1 VSPLEAADSALIEE
15 LVQLF
20 ESRRDKF
27 EQLLGSLRA
36 IFVDNKALKPHVHSM
51 KWRVKDAAHLRDKL
65 TRKMLDAQKIGTPFA
80 LTTEN
85 LFEKINDL
93 AGFRILHLYTRQFET
108 INKIILAELAEAQT
122 PVIEGPTAR
131 TWDDE
136 SRAYFTSI
144 GVETKDSKTM
154 YTSVHYI
161 VEANTKTKYTAEI
174 QVRTLAEELW
184 GEVDH
189 TLNYPHESQVLAC
202 KEQIKVLAR
211 VTSSCSRL
219 VDSIF
224 TSHQDALNQG
234 PVAEAEKPASA
245 EVPAPEL
252 RAGPQ
257 TAEAGAGDAAAANQ
271 QQGETAGS

>member
-1 VSPLEAADSALIEE
+1 VSPLQAPDAALIDE
-15 LVQLF
+15 LVKLF
-20 ESRRDKF
+20 ESRRDRF
-27 EQLLGSLRA
+27 EVIVGSLRG

-51 KWRVKDAAHLRDKL
+51 KWRVKDPTHLRDKL
-65 TRKMLDAQKIGTPFA
+65 TRKMLDARRDGTAFE

-85 LFEKINDL
+85 LFERINDL

-108 INKIILAELAEAQT
+108 INKIILEELAEAQT
-122 PVIEGPTAR
+122 PVIDGPTAR

-136 SRAYFTSI
+136 SRAYFNSI
-144 GVETKDSKTM
+144 GVQTKDSKTM

-202 KEQIKVLAR
+202 REQIKVLAR

-224 TSHQDALNQG
+224 TSHQDALSPAPG
-234 PVAEAEKPASA
+234 ADAKKP
-245 EVPAPEL
+245 VPADAQNP
-252 RAGPQ
+252 AAI
-257 TAEAGAGDAAAANQ
+257 AEGEVAADQ
-271 QQGETAGS
+271 Q